1 MLFTENDIRQE
12 MQRLDVQSGI
22 DTSKIP
28 IRISTRTT
36 STWGKCVYN
45 LSREKVEE
53 LVFGDRL
60 LRYATY
66 AHLIEVVRH
75 EYAHAFV
82 FIKYGKRDAHGSRW
96 RYWAQKF
103 GCSGSRRNSFQE
115 VTDAQADLATR
126 YKVICASCGMAYLY
140 QRKANIIKALEKD
153 PYCTSYRCGKCK
165 GDHFFLIS
173 NTKK

>member
-1 MLFTENDIRQE
+1 MLFTENDIRHE
-12 MQRLDVQSGI
+12 MQRLDVQAGI

-28 IRISTRTT
+28 IRISTRMT

-45 LSREKVEE
+45 LSKGKVKEF
-53 LVFGDRL
+53 VFGDRL

-66 AHLIEVVRH
+66 EHLVEVVRH

-103 GCSGSRRNSFQE
+103 GCSGSRCNSFSE
-115 VTDAQADLATR
+115 VLEAQADLVSR
-126 YKVICASCGMAYLY
+126 YKVTCASCGAVYRY
-140 QRKANIIKALEKD
+140 QRRTNIVKALEND
-153 PYCTSYRCGKCK
+153 PYCTNYRCGKCK
-165 GDHFFLIS
+165 GDHFFLHS

>member
-1 MLFTENDIRQE
+1 MFTENDIRQE

-28 IRISTRTT
+28 IRISTRMT

-45 LSREKVEE
+45 LSKGKVEE

-96 RYWAQKF
+96 RYWAQNLVALVAAATVSKRLRMH
-103 GCSGSRRNSFQE
+103 RRIWRHGIKWS
-115 VTDAQADLATR
+115 VLRAGWL
-126 YKVICASCGMAYLY
+126 IC
-140 QRKANIIKALEKD
+140 
-153 PYCTSYRCGKCK
+153 
-165 GDHFFLIS
+165 IS
-173 NTKK
+173 VKPILSKH